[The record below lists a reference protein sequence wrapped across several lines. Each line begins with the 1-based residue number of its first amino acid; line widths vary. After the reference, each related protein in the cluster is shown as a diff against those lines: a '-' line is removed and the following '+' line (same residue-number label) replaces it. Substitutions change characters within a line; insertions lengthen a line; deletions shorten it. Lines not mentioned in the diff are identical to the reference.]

1 MHVKMLWLT
10 GGAVGIIAALSAILF
25 ITAKPALHG
34 AVISPAAPATEIQ
47 LRDFNAH
54 PFTLSA
60 LRGKVVVL
68 YFGYTNCQTECPLTM
83 AHLKLATQLVGTRS
97 NEITVV
103 MISTDPVRD
112 TPAAMRDFLGR
123 FDSRFVGLV
132 GTGDQLRQVWKDYGV
147 AVEDGGETHSY
158 FIYVIDP
165 SGKFRETFLPD
176 SSPAD
181 ISADATMLLQ
191 GK

>member
-132 GTGDQLRQVWKDYGV
+132 GTADELRQVWKDYGV